1 MNKAKVIDLKA
12 ENSVMKERLYLSK
25 MRNNFIVNMIC
36 SFQDLNNLYLGLDL
50 IKGGDLRY
58 HLINHTE
65 TFTEGQVKFLAS
77 NLVLGL
83 EYIHQNKIVHRD
95 IKPENILFDNRGY
108 AYITDFNISCRNEE
122 INNLYDISGTPVY
135 MAPESISQ
143 KFQNFTVD
151 FYSLG
156 IILYECIMGRR
167 PYEGYNRNE
176 VKKYLMNNDIVLE
189 KTDRISFP
197 CISFINGLLTK
208 NPAERLGSHSD
219 TLELRENL
227 FFKGF
232 NWDILRRKKY
242 VSPIAEIIEFA
253 RKQNSL
259 SEELFDAEYC
269 NKIDEIDEMTKIR
282 YSQITAHENY
292 PNYFRQ
298 YTFLSR
304 EAVKEIAVQYKL
316 PGAIPKKP
324 LSISRSSENIN
335 LPQIRTKYSHQR
347 ITDKS
352 NGGSKYSLDSKGYTK
367 DRKKSYLRKKL
378 GIPKEIH
385 NMRDYYKYKLDKY
398 LQKLRNSENYP
409 PYPNMMYGFVPNPMD
424 MNPYMNRKNLN
435 GNDVYNDVILGLQR
449 KIYKDVFG
457 GVEEDYDDRKRKY
470 NGIPN
475 QYQINNYFIPPN
487 MIPGMAMPN
496 PYYPMMLPYG
506 MLPPINP
513 EKFHH
518 TKGSKLIFSSKYSSN
533 KKSKSKKSE
542 QTKSKKTKT
551 KEKSSES
558 KSEESSSSSSEEEE
572 SEEESD
578 DKNKKENDKKKES
591 KEDEESEESKES
603 EDESKE
609 KDDDKEGKEGDEEK
623 KEENKSGEDEK
634 SSSS

>member
-108 AYITDFNISCRNEE
+108 AYLTDFNISCRNEE

-232 NWDILRRKKY
+232 NWDILRRKK
-242 VSPIAEIIEFA
+242 
-253 RKQNSL
+253 
-259 SEELFDAEYC
+259 
-269 NKIDEIDEMTKIR
+269 
-282 YSQITAHENY
+282 
-292 PNYFRQ
+292 
-298 YTFLSR
+298 
-304 EAVKEIAVQYKL
+304 
-316 PGAIPKKP
+316 
-324 LSISRSSENIN
+324 
-335 LPQIRTKYSHQR
+335 
-347 ITDKS
+347 
-352 NGGSKYSLDSKGYTK
+352 
-367 DRKKSYLRKKL
+367 
-378 GIPKEIH
+378 
-385 NMRDYYKYKLDKY
+385 
-398 LQKLRNSENYP
+398 
-409 PYPNMMYGFVPNPMD
+409 
-424 MNPYMNRKNLN
+424 
-435 GNDVYNDVILGLQR
+435 
-449 KIYKDVFG
+449 
-457 GVEEDYDDRKRKY
+457 
-470 NGIPN
+470 
-475 QYQINNYFIPPN
+475 
-487 MIPGMAMPN
+487 
-496 PYYPMMLPYG
+496 
-506 MLPPINP
+506 
-513 EKFHH
+513 
-518 TKGSKLIFSSKYSSN
+518 
-533 KKSKSKKSE
+533 
-542 QTKSKKTKT
+542 
-551 KEKSSES
+551 
-558 KSEESSSSSSEEEE
+558 
-572 SEEESD
+572 
-578 DKNKKENDKKKES
+578 
-591 KEDEESEESKES
+591 
-603 EDESKE
+603 
-609 KDDDKEGKEGDEEK
+609 
-623 KEENKSGEDEK
+623 
-634 SSSS
+634 